1 MITNDVYALN
11 TALKM
16 ETFVGHLVVVNKA
29 AYDLRFVLV
38 VSILPGLD
46 LSGCL

>member
-1 MITNDVYALN
+1 MYALN
-11 TALKM
+11 TALKKGL